1 MKTRS
6 MRKQLNNNNIMRLAL
21 QFGFST
27 RNGRTKA
34 FAVNSYC
41 DMCIKFEDEFT
52 EKYGVNVRG
61 YANLLKNAGLL
72 PTTLLELLTDNSK
85 TNNQFI
91 AGVSRIL
98 LFIDEMPYITP
109 ENFKE
114 RVMNCVREGDKVLAS
129 LT

>member
-1 MKTRS
+1 
-6 MRKQLNNNNIMRLAL
+6 
-21 QFGFST
+21 
-27 RNGRTKA
+27 
-34 FAVNSYC
+34 
-41 DMCIKFEDEFT
+41 MCIKFEDEFT

-114 RVMNCVREGDKVLAS
+114 RVMNCVREGDKILAS

>member
-1 MKTRS
+1 

-27 RNGRTKA
+27 RNGRTKV

-109 ENFKE
+109 DFFILPFP
-114 RVMNCVREGDKVLAS
+114 VS
-129 LT
+129 S

>member
-6 MRKQLNNNNIMRLAL
+6 MGKQLNNNNIMRLAL

-27 RNGRTKA
+27 RNNGTKA
-34 FAVNSYC
+34 FAVNAYC

-114 RVMNCVREGDKVLAS
+114 RVMNCVREGDKILAS